1 MIDTSFAVLFLT
13 RSSQQTIKNTLLEG
27 QLRSGRGLP
36 KDLSDVRL
44 EKGQIVGQQAI
55 QDVEGMFELLGDEE
69 EDADLDP
76 SVLADKLVLDPDPT
90 KRGQQLERLRRLVDH
105 KNYQIRLKAVKSL
118 GSVRD
123 LHNVS
128 TLIHGLSD
136 PDPRVAKAALD
147 ALRFT
152 SRKFVTP
159 DLPPEANPA
168 QLRAVQDFGRIGIN
182 RSTPMLPSSS
192 DRDAAA
198 DPDGAERIPC
208 CSSWVRSIPVA
219 ASGRSSNCS
228 AGSTER
234 FSSRCSTRSIARGLA
249 RRSSAGR
256 ARPLVLGPVRISA
269 VQLSRQ
275 DLAPAVSRSGGGAPP
290 RTRPR
295 VVRP

>member
-1 MIDTSFAVLFLT
+1 ML
-13 RSSQQTIKNTLLEG
+13 K
-27 QLRSGRGLP
+27 
-36 KDLSDVRL
+36 
-44 EKGQIVGQQAI
+44 
-55 QDVEGMFELLGDEE
+55 LLGDGE

-123 LHNVS
+123 LQNVP

-136 PDPRVAKAALD
+136 PDRRVAKAALD

-168 QLRAVQDFGRIGIN
+168 QVRAVQDLLEELVSIDRPQCCHRRVTGM
-182 RSTPMLPSSS
+182 PLPS
-192 DRDAAA
+192 RT
-198 DPDGAERIPC
+198 ERSEFAC
-208 CSSWVRSIPVA
+208 CSSSVRSIPVA

-234 FSSRCSTRSIARGLA
+234 FSSRCSTRSIARGSA
-249 RRSSAGR
+249 RRSSGGR

-269 VQLSRQ
+269 VQLSRP
-275 DLAPAVSRSGGGAPP
+275 DLAPPVSRSGGGAPP
-290 RTRPR
+290 RTRRR